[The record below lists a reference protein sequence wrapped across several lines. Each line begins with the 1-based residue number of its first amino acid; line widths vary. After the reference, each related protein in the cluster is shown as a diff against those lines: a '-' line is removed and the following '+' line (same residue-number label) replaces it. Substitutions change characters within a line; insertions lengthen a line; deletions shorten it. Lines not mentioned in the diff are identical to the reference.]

1 MTDVLSMQTQ
11 WPRSTM
17 PGISQQ
23 QQHQQTYQKNTRR
36 TLPKYKNDISPIT
49 TPRKITLFRNGD
61 RYFAGKQYAI
71 RPQNYSNL
79 GQLLQELSTAIDL
92 PYGVRRLFTPNKGS
106 EITDVNIIKDGA
118 SYVCASFEPF
128 QKLEYTSISVPR
140 VTFNIEQLRQPL
152 HDFHHP
158 QRLHVRHLPS
168 IPISKLGA
176 VSGPTVNSNATTT
189 NRFQPNPLFLQSIA
203 ATTNNTNSQQKKFI
217 PKQNKYGFDSMNNK
231 PRQITIVKQGNEKP
245 HKTITILLNRRTVQ
259 TYDQLLSDISESFG
273 YQKNR
278 TDKIKR
284 LFNLKGK
291 QVNGINDFFRDDD
304 VFVASTN
311 ITDLTS
317 TDLQE
322 INIEMLNDTQHSTS
336 RNTGFGRNQLKQNV
350 QIPSD
355 GDISNTQTG
364 PLTVDLKKMLTV
376 RDSGFLDDED
386 GLSGRDSV
394 LTTSRKTPSR
404 PTNNTTNKQYEAA
417 SEDTPTPNDLI
428 GRKLKRPAF
437 KPSTTLS
444 IEQQRERERQRLR
457 EEDERRKKLLIRKD
471 HQQPA
476 AIQPVPKFE
485 PLAVDINNDESRTNK
500 SKTPTTGTGTFS
512 PNFPLTSGTTTKV
525 LNKQPLSI
533 TPLPRTNITTNH
545 DENDPTTNNETT
557 TIAAASTLL
566 PASIVKKYLIKK
578 RSTVLH
584 NSSSVVI
591 DKYELGKKMGDGNFA
606 VVHRSKLR
614 GTDREYAIKIIDKS
628 KMKGKEYMLDHEI
641 NIMYMCNHPNL
652 IRLFEDYETPDEIY
666 LVMELIKG
674 GDLFDYITKHRRFD
688 EPTSSLMIKDV
699 AEALLYLHAKKI
711 VHRDLKPENLLVM
724 QRKDGRITIKLTDF
738 GLAMQV
744 SGPIKTVCGT
754 PTYVAP
760 EILAETGYSFEV
772 DCWATGIIL
781 YILLCGYPPFKTA
794 DRNQEA
800 LFQLI
805 QRGKFIYDPE
815 YWSSISAN
823 AKNLIDHLLVV
834 DRHKRMRAD
843 EILLHP
849 WILGVGQSKTMRN
862 SEEMKTALRLKYDM
876 IRNHYYKLIN
886 NVIYRIWNLAIIF
899 VLYVYSSPGVTS
911 LGDVAFFCLT
921 TEEQ

>member
-1 MTDVLSMQTQ
+1 MTDVLSTQTQ

-23 QQHQQTYQKNTRR
+23 QQQNYQKNTRR
-36 TLPKYKNDISPIT
+36 TLPKFKNDTSPRT

-71 RPQNYSNL
+71 KPQNYSNI

-128 QKLEYTSISVPR
+128 QKIEYTSIGLPR

-152 HDFHHP
+152 HDFHPP
-158 QRLHVRHLPS
+158 QRLHVRHLPT
-168 IPISKLGA
+168 IPISKIGA
-176 VSGPTVNSNATTT
+176 VNGSTVNSNITTTT
-189 NRFQPNPLFLQSIA
+189 NRYQTNTLFLQSLA
-203 ATTNNTNSQQKKFI
+203 ATTNNTNQQQKKLI
-217 PKQNKYGFDSMNNK
+217 PKQNKYGFDSINNK

-304 VFVASTN
+304 IFVASAN
-311 ITDLTS
+311 ITDLS
-317 TDLQE
+317 PTDLQE

-336 RNTGFGRNQLKQNV
+336 RNTVVGRNQLKQNL
-350 QIPSD
+350 QIPFDSD
-355 GDISNTQTG
+355 TSNTQTG
-364 PLTVDLKKMLTV
+364 SITVDFKKMLNV

-386 GLSGRDSV
+386 GFSGRDSV

-404 PTNNTTNKQYEAA
+404 PTNNNNNNKQYEVA
-417 SEDTPTPNDLI
+417 SEDAPTPNDLI
-428 GRKLKRPAF
+428 ARRLK
-437 KPSTTLS
+437 KPTLKPTTTLTV
-444 IEQQRERERQRLR
+444 EQQRERERQRLR
-457 EEDERRKKLLIRKD
+457 EEDERRKKILIRKD
-471 HQQPA
+471 YQQTA
-476 AIQPVPKFE
+476 TIQPVPKFE
-485 PLAVDINNDESRTNK
+485 PLAVDINNDETRTNK

-512 PNFPLTSGTTTKV
+512 PNFPLTAGTITKV
-525 LNKQPLSI
+525 LNKPLSI
-533 TPLPRTNITTNH
+533 TPLPRTNMANNH
-545 DENDPTTNNETT
+545 DENDPTTNNDPTT
-557 TIAAASTLL
+557 AIAAASTSL
-566 PASIVKKYLIKK
+566 PAPVVKKFIIKK
-578 RSTVLH
+578 RATILH
-584 NSSSVVI
+584 NSSSVI
-591 DKYELGKKMGDGNFA
+591 TDKYELGKKMGDGNFA

-688 EPTSSLMIKDV
+688 EPTSSLMVKDV

-849 WILGVGQSKTMRN
+849 WILSIGQSKSMR
-862 SEEMKTALRLKYDM
+862 STEEIKAALRLKYDTKVKE
-876 IRNHYYKLIN
+876 YAAEN
-886 NVIYRIWNLAIIF
+886 NG
-899 VLYVYSSPGVTS
+899 P
-911 LGDVAFFCLT
+911 
-921 TEEQ
+921 

>member
-1 MTDVLSMQTQ
+1 MTDVLSTQTQ

-17 PGISQQ
+17 PGLSQQ
-23 QQHQQTYQKNTRR
+23 QRQQNYQKNTRR
-36 TLPKYKNDISPIT
+36 TLPKFKNDISPRT

-128 QKLEYTSISVPR
+128 QKLEYTSIALPR

-152 HDFHHP
+152 HDFHPP
-158 QRLHVRHLPS
+158 QRLQVRHLPT
-168 IPISKLGA
+168 IPISKFGA
-176 VSGPTVNSNATTT
+176 VNGPTINSNATTA
-189 NRFQPNPLFLQSIA
+189 NRFQANTLFLQSFA
-203 ATTNNTNSQQKKFI
+203 ATTNSTNQQQKKLI
-217 PKQNKYGFDSMNNK
+217 PKQNKYGFDSINNK

-259 TYDQLLSDISESFG
+259 TYEQLLSDISESFG

-278 TDKIKR
+278 PDKIKR

-291 QVNGINDFFRDDD
+291 QVNGINDFFREDDI
-304 VFVASTN
+304 FVASTN
-311 ITDLTS
+311 IADIAP

-336 RNTGFGRNQLKQNV
+336 RNTVFGRNQLKQTL

-355 GDISNTQTG
+355 GDTSNAQTG
-364 PLTVDLKKMLTV
+364 PLTVDLKKMLNV

-386 GLSGRDSV
+386 GLSGRESV

-404 PTNNTTNKQYEAA
+404 PTNNINNNNNKQYEVA
-417 SEDTPTPNDLI
+417 SEDAPTPNDLI
-428 GRKLKRPAF
+428 GRKLKKSTF
-437 KPSTTLS
+437 KPNTTLT

-471 HQQPA
+471 YQQTA
-476 AIQPVPKFE
+476 TIQPVPKFE
-485 PLAVDINNDESRTNK
+485 PLAVDMNNDETRTNK

-512 PNFPLTSGTTTKV
+512 PNFPLTAGTTSKA
-525 LNKQPLSI
+525 LNKPLSI
-533 TPLPRTNITTNH
+533 TPLPRANMPINH
-545 DENDPTTNNETT
+545 DENDPTIHNETT
-557 TIAAASTLL
+557 TGAAASTSL
-566 PASIVKKYLIKK
+566 PVPVVKKFIIKK
-578 RSTVLH
+578 RSTLLH

-794 DRNQEA
+794 DRNQEV

-805 QRGKFIYDPE
+805 QRGKFVYDPE

-849 WILGVGQSKTMRN
+849 WILSVGQSKSMRN
-862 SEEMKTALRLKYDM
+862 TEEIKTALRLKYDTK
-876 IRNHYYKLIN
+876 IKEYAAEN
-886 NVIYRIWNLAIIF
+886 NG
-899 VLYVYSSPGVTS
+899 P
-911 LGDVAFFCLT
+911 
-921 TEEQ
+921 

>member
-1 MTDVLSMQTQ
+1 MTDVLSNQTQ

-17 PGISQQ
+17 SDIPQQ
-23 QQHQQTYQKNTRR
+23 QQQQQQQQQNSYQKNTRR
-36 TLPKYKNDISPIT
+36 TLPKFKTDNSPGA
-49 TPRKITLFRNGD
+49 TPRKVTLFRNGD

-71 RPQNYSNL
+71 RPQNYTSIR
-79 GQLLQELSTAIDL
+79 QLLQELSSAVDL
-92 PYGVRRLFTPNKGS
+92 PYGVRRLFTPTKGS
-106 EITDVNIIKDGA
+106 EITNVNIIKDGA

-128 QKLEYTSISVPR
+128 QRLEYTAIGLPR
-140 VTFNIEQLRQPL
+140 VTFSLDQLRQPL
-152 HDFHHP
+152 HDFNS
-158 QRLHVRHLPS
+158 QRFHVRHLPS
-168 IPISKLGA
+168 IPLSKLGN
-176 VSGPTVNSNATTT
+176 VHGSNVNSNATST
-189 NRFQPNPLFLQSIA
+189 NRFQANSLFLQSLT
-203 ATTNNTNSQQKKFI
+203 ATTNNINQQQKK
-217 PKQNKYGFDSMNNK
+217 QNSKSTKYGFESINTK

-245 HKTITILLNRRTVQ
+245 HKSITILLNRRTVQ
-259 TYDQLLSDISESFG
+259 TYEQLLSDISESFG

-284 LFNLKGK
+284 LYNLKGK
-291 QVNGINDFFRDDD
+291 QVNGINDFFREDD
-304 VFVASTN
+304 VFVASTS
-311 ITDLTS
+311 IADPS
-317 TDLQE
+317 QTDLQE
-322 INIEMLNDTQHSTS
+322 INIEMLNDTQNSTS
-336 RNTGFGRNQLKQNV
+336 RNVGLGKNQLKQNV
-350 QIPSD
+350 QIPTD
-355 GDISNTQTG
+355 RDTPNTQTG
-364 PLTVDLKKMLTV
+364 AINVDLKKMINV

-386 GLSGRDSV
+386 GFSGRDSV

-404 PTNNTTNKQYEAA
+404 PTNNNNNNNNNNINNNNNNNNKQNEQA
-417 SEDTPTPNDLI
+417 SEDAPTPNDLI
-428 GRKLKRPAF
+428 GRKLKKTTY
-437 KPSTTLS
+437 KPTTTFT

-457 EEDERRKKLLIRKD
+457 EEDERRKKLLARKEY
-471 HQQPA
+471 HQTGTT
-476 AIQPVPKFE
+476 QPVPKFE
-485 PLAVDINNDESRTNK
+485 TLAVDINNDESRTNK

-512 PNFPLTSGTTTKV
+512 PNFPLVTGNAVKA
-525 LNKQPLSI
+525 LNKPVSTTPVPRLSM
-533 TPLPRTNITTNH
+533 PTNH
-545 DENDPTTNNETT
+545 DENDPSHNETSTVGATAATLST
-557 TIAAASTLL
+557 TAAS
-566 PASIVKKYLIKK
+566 KNFFIKK
-578 RSTVLH
+578 RSSTLH
-584 NSSSVVI
+584 NSSTVI
-591 DKYELGKKMGDGNFA
+591 TDKYELGKKMGDGNFA

-652 IRLFEDYETPDEIY
+652 IRLFEDYETPEEIY

-699 AEALLYLHAKKI
+699 GEALLYLHAKKI

-744 SGPIKTVCGT
+744 SGLIKTVCGT

-794 DRNQEA
+794 DRNQET

-805 QRGKFIYDPE
+805 QRGKYVFDAE
-815 YWSSISAN
+815 YWSAISAN

-849 WILGVGQSKTMRN
+849 WILTVGQSKPLRN
-862 SEEMKTALRLKYDM
+862 TEETKAALCLKYDNK
-876 IRNHYYKLIN
+876 IKEYAAESNG
-886 NVIYRIWNLAIIF
+886 
-899 VLYVYSSPGVTS
+899 P
-911 LGDVAFFCLT
+911 
-921 TEEQ
+921 